1 MKNRPQIGHSP
12 NFQWEAGQSPSTF
25 EVCMRQIDSDKVMD
39 LLEFLDRIARES
51 RSRIPRIFRDR
62 TCPYETLSDVEF
74 KKDYRFSRK
83 VFFDICKIVAEDLRR
98 ESTREV
104 DLTVADQVAI
114 GIHLLGRNVM
124 QSDEARIAGCHQTT
138 VSRALMG
145 FVQALNRRADQYIYW
160 PTEEENIQI
169 RRSFYR
175 KYRLPGICGI
185 IDGTHCRILK
195 PTVAAEDYVCRKGFH
210 SLNVGVVVDFEG
222 RVRWACARWPGSAH
236 DSRVFKTSAL
246 YAQLRSG
253 ECGGVIIGD
262 VAYASETFLLKAVN
276 APRTT
281 QGPSNPFYLRYSPE
295 KASQI
300 VIACFVLRNMAIA
313 AKEPPDY
320 DEYDGPDKQDGEV
333 PFQYIWV
340 VD

>member
-1 MKNRPQIGHSP
+1 
-12 NFQWEAGQSPSTF
+12 
-25 EVCMRQIDSDKVMD
+25 MD
-39 LLEFLDRIARES
+39 LLEFLERIARES
-51 RSRIPRIFRDR
+51 RSSIPRIFRDR

-83 VFFDICKIVAEDLRR
+83 VFFDICKIVAEDMRR
-98 ESTREV
+98 ESAREV

-124 QSDEARIAGCHQTT
+124 QSDEARITGCHQTT
-138 VSRALMG
+138 VSRVLMG
-145 FVQALNRRADQYIYW
+145 FVQALNRRAHQYIFW

-195 PTVAAEDYVCRKGFH
+195 PSIAAEDYVCRKGFH
-210 SLNVGVVVDFEG
+210 SLNVGVIVDYEG

-253 ECGGVIIGD
+253 ECGGVLIGD
-262 VAYASETFLLKAVN
+262 AAYASETFLLKAIN
-276 APRTT
+276 APKNAHEIRYNNAICAARARIECAFGVIKR
-281 QGPSNPFYLRYSPE
+281 QFHILHGECRYSPE

-300 VIACFVLRNMAIA
+300 VIACFVLRNIAIA
-313 AKEPPDY
+313 AKEPEDY
-320 DEYDGPDKQDGEV
+320 DEYEGPDKQDEEV
-333 PFQYIWV
+333 P
-340 VD
+340 